1 MTDETRIEWTLGKD
15 RFHRHRRSL
24 RQSLP
29 GAAIRVNLVILAVTT
44 AAFASVI
51 LIFWLATGLLP
62 IETIFRATIIVLV
75 LPLAV
80 TGLLLAAYPWRP
92 SVFRVTG
99 KWVVSAGCLRKW
111 KHVKWCQIL
120 HGPVDPDSLK
130 ADYHGELPAD
140 GENDLLVFWRNRL
153 LILPLPDDPS
163 EQQKV
168 LRLVAERKPVEQA
181 DPSALQEWHEAR
193 RREAISEAISFTPL
207 MGQFALAM
215 VFLLA
220 GSLLEQ
226 NGFPIRYLVVGGIGL
241 ILMIA
246 MAAGLVIALAFQ
258 SRRPKLP
265 PPTPKRSL
273 YRSQFMYRG

>member
-1 MTDETRIEWTLGKD
+1 MNLG
-15 RFHRHRRSL
+15 
-24 RQSLP
+24 
-29 GAAIRVNLVILAVTT
+29 ILAITT
-44 AAFASVI
+44 APFASAT

-62 IETIFRATIIVLV
+62 IETICRVTIIVLV
-75 LPLAV
+75 LPFAV
-80 TGLLLAAYPWRP
+80 MGLLLAVYPWRP
-92 SVFRVTG
+92 AAFRVTG
-99 KWVVSAGCLRKW
+99 KGFVAGYLGKW

-120 HGPVDPDSLK
+120 RGPVDPDSLK

-163 EQQKV
+163 KQEKV
-168 LRLVAERKPVEQA
+168 LRLVSERKPVEQA

-193 RREAISEAISFTPL
+193 HREAISKAVCFTPL

-220 GSLLEQ
+220 GSLLRQ

-241 ILMIA
+241 VLLIA
-246 MAAGLVIALAFQ
+246 MGAGLVIALAFQ

-265 PPTPKRSL
+265 PPTPKCSL
-273 YRSQFMYRG
+273 